1 MQLFSH
7 LFCKDEAHHPLFL
20 QQLSRVLLK
29 QIKLGLTT
37 LCVNLYNGSAIAT
50 KSGMNLLKYDDR
62 PKKLL
67 ASVSDLGLGH
77 DLTVSVFMGSVDTP
91 SAEMMCPR

>member
-37 LCVNLYNGSAIAT
+37 IITMVADL
-50 KSGMNLLKYDDR
+50 
-62 PKKLL
+62 
-67 ASVSDLGLGH
+67 LGLTIH
-77 DLTVSVFMGSVDTP
+77 TTRRLCRHNIISLHVQNFEQRSLLVHRVVD
-91 SAEMMCPR
+91 SCRFKKYNSD